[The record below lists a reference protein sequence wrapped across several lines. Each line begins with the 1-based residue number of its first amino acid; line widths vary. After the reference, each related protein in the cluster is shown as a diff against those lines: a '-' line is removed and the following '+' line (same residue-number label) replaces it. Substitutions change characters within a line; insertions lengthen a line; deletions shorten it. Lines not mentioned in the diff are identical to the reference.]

1 MPPRVLRPHPR
12 MDYVYLIHQH
22 LGLVVF
28 TALSVG
34 LIVYLA
40 YSMLHPER
48 F

>member
-1 MPPRVLRPHPR
+1 MGTAAA
-12 MDYVYLIHQH
+12 IGQH

-28 TALSVG
+28 T
-34 LIVYLA
+34 IVAIFLTGYLV